1 MENLSKHTPTVL
13 LKMINDIKI
22 THDKLKQ
29 EIINYTVE
37 VDELEKKINEKLILL
52 EELEKNYIDLIEEM
66 DKR

>member
-37 VDELEKKINEKLILL
+37 VDELEKKIKLQ
-52 EELEKNYIDLIEEM
+52 
-66 DKR
+66 

>member
-29 EIINYTVE
+29 EIIEETTACKDSENQSLRVKQ
-37 VDELEKKINEKLILL
+37 EKREISGSKSNKIPRNI
-52 EELEKNYIDLIEEM
+52 
-66 DKR
+66 